1 LRSASA
7 LSYRGG
13 VASAL
18 SRLMSTLLV
27 TGLWVVDFDHGVRPH
42 TVASVAGS
50 GIPVVAICQSAPKLL
65 AVSTGVL
72 YLYRQE
78 ESLDVRSTY

>member
-1 LRSASA
+1 MR
-7 LSYRGG
+7 
-13 VASAL
+13 
-18 SRLMSTLLV
+18 TLLV
-27 TGLWVVDFDHGVRPH
+27 TGLCVIDFDHGVRPH

-50 GIPVVAICQSAPKLL
+50 GLPVAAICRSAPKLL
-65 AVSTGVL
+65 AAAGPL

>member
-1 LRSASA
+1 MR
-7 LSYRGG
+7 
-13 VASAL
+13 
-18 SRLMSTLLV
+18 TLLV
-27 TGLWVVDFDHGVRPH
+27 TGLCVVDFDHGVRPH

-50 GIPVVAICQSAPKLL
+50 GLPVAAIRRSAPKLP
-65 AVSTGVL
+65 AASAGVL

>member
-1 LRSASA
+1 MTTFK
-7 LSYRGG
+7 
-13 VASAL
+13 VA
-18 SRLMSTLLV
+18 
-27 TGLWVVDFDHGVRPH
+27 GLYVVDFDHGEPR

-50 GIPVVAICQSAPKLL
+50 GLPVAAICRSAPKLL
-65 AVSTGVL
+65 AASAGVL